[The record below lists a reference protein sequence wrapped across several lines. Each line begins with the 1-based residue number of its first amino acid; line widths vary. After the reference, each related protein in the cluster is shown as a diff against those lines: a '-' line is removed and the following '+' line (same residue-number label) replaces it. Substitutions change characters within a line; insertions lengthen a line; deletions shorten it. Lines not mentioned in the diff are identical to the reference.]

1 MTFTTMSMAIS
12 FTKLFTSHDASGPFI
27 FGWLITGSLGLVAL
41 IYAILKWQRRTSLNW
56 VKAAARAKKKVWKN
70 LKVPLSNH
78 IWFEDFTYGE
88 QPSTCCVCLTSLGPS
103 HNLGTTASPH
113 TPLHRCSVCG
123 VAAHFYCS
131 QFAAKDCKCVAQAA
145 FSYVRHHWSE
155 RWVNV
160 DDNQEMSGFCFYCD
174 EICGVPFVNA
184 SPSWH
189 CRWCQ
194 RLIHV
199 KCHAKLARDF
209 GDVCDLGPLRRVILS
224 PLCVKEVDEDQKGEG
239 ISSFTQEIITSSV
252 RGQIKKRRNRNKNG
266 GSCSTYCLSRNSSAT
281 EATLGYALNGLSDV
295 KKSSC
300 DGKFDH
306 MNNGRVLEMR
316 DTHFLMQEKG
326 KTETHSVIKKYT
338 LFELPLDARPLLV
351 FINARSG
358 GQLGPSL
365 RRRLNMLLNPV
376 QIFELSASQGPEVG
390 LEFFKSVQYFR
401 VLVCGGDGT
410 VAWVLD
416 AIEKLNFESPPPVAI
431 LPLGTGND
439 LSRVLN
445 WGGGFSD
452 LDGRGGLTM
461 ILQDVSNAAVT
472 MLDRWAVNIT
482 EENSEGKGKKV
493 KSKSMMNYLGIGCD
507 AKVAYEFHVTRE
519 VYPEKFCSQFLNK
532 LRYAKEGAKDIM
544 DRTCADLP
552 WQVWLEVD
560 GKDIEI
566 PKDSEGL
573 IVLNIGSYMGG
584 VNLWQNDYEHDDDFS
599 LQSMHD
605 KMLEV
610 VCVCGAWH
618 LGKLQV
624 GLSQARRLAQGKV
637 IKIHSSCS
645 FPVQIDGEPFIQRP
659 GCIEI
664 SHRGQVFMLRRTSED
679 EPRGHAAAIMTDV
692 ILDAESKG
700 VINASQKKVLLQQ
713 MAIHLSER

>member
-1 MTFTTMSMAIS
+1 MSFTSMSLAIS
-12 FTKLFTSHDASGPFI
+12 ITRLFTSLYDSGPSI
-27 FGWLITGSLGLVAL
+27 FGWLISGSLGILAI

-56 VKAAARAKKKVWKN
+56 VKAAAIAKKKVWKK

-78 IWFEDFTYGE
+78 IWFEDFTYAE

-103 HNLGTTASPH
+103 HNLGTTASPRN
-113 TPLHRCSVCG
+113 PLHRCSVCG

-131 QFAAKDCKCVAQAA
+131 QSAAKDCKCVAQAA
-145 FSYVRHHWSE
+145 FSHVRHQWSE

-174 EICGVPFVNA
+174 EMCGVPFVNA

-224 PLCVKEVDEDQKGEG
+224 PLCVKEADEDQKGERVSY
-239 ISSFTQEIITSSV
+239 IAQEIITSSV

-266 GSCSTYCLSRNSSAT
+266 GSYSTNCLLRHSSAS
-281 EATLGYALNGLSDV
+281 EATLGCVLNGLSDM

-300 DGKFDH
+300 ERKFDY
-306 MNNGRVLEMR
+306 MNNGGVLEMR
-316 DTHFLMQEKG
+316 DTNFFMQENG
-326 KTETHSVIKKYT
+326 KTATHSLIKKYT
-338 LFELPLDARPLLV
+338 LSELSPAARPLLV

-358 GQLGPSL
+358 GQLGTSL

-416 AIEKLNFESPPPVAI
+416 AIEKHNFESPPPVAI

-445 WGGGFSD
+445 WGGGFSA
-452 LDGRGGLTM
+452 LDGRGGLTT

-472 MLDRWAVNIT
+472 MLDRWSVNIT

-519 VYPEKFCSQFLNK
+519 VYPERFCSQFLNK

-605 KMLEV
+605 KILEV

-637 IKIHSSCS
+637 IRIHSSS
-645 FPVQIDGEPFIQRP
+645 PFPVQIDGEPFIKQP

-664 SHRGQVFMLRRTSED
+664 SHRGQMFMLRRTSED

-692 ILDAESKG
+692 ILDAECEG
-700 VINASQKKVLLQQ
+700 IINAYQKKVLLQQ